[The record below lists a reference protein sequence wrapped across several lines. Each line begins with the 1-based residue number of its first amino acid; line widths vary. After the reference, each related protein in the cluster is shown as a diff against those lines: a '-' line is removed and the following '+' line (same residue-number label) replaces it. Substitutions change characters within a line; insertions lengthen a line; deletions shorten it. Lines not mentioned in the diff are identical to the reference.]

1 MVFLMAACL
10 KCGVGVSCLPPFYY
24 VYNVLP
30 YNQMF
35 KNNIP
40 SSPSYLFSL
49 SCLPPSTLERTE
61 VILYSL
67 KLHLVLFLR
76 PV

>member
-1 MVFLMAACL
+1 MAACL
-10 KCGVGVSCLPPFYY
+10 KCGVGVACLPPSYY

-40 SSPSYLFSL
+40 PSPSFLFSL
-49 SCLPPSTLERTE
+49 SCLPTSTLESTE
-61 VILYSL
+61 VILYPL

-76 PV
+76 SV